1 MQYKLNTGAFFCKLR
16 GFIICLGI
24 FVLCLF
30 FWCFVVDTSA
40 KFPAADVIVFK
51 TEVPESVKGQL
62 TLYGH
67 IKTAEQRTIMQQY
80 GDCYTGRR

>member
-1 MQYKLNTGAFFCKLR
+1 M
-16 GFIICLGI
+16 
-24 FVLCLF
+24 
-30 FWCFVVDTSA
+30 DTSA
-40 KFPAADVIVFK
+40 KFPAANVIVFK

-67 IKTAEQRTIMQQY
+67 IKTAEQRTVMQQY